1 MTGLNGAKA
10 SLGGYVVSL
19 AASTLKTIGLTVAT
33 AALNAALTMGIS
45 VVATA
50 ATSAVMTWINSTKKI
65 TEDAEAAKEKIK
77 SITDDLKNNSET
89 VNNVKERYAEL
100 AQEVAHLG
108 QVNQSQGSLTTD
120 EYKEFLNI
128 SNQLA
133 GIFPTLTQGYDD
145 NGNALLK
152 LSGNVPTIV
161 SALDDLLRKEQELA
175 NQQVMK
181 EFPDVFAGFNKT
193 IKDRQGEVKSAKDQF
208 DKLTEIQ
215 NQLKVNGRSVM
226 TFDRIKGTA
235 DIFDNE
241 GKKSVIALSEYLAL
255 LDQLNLKFKETSVGN
270 GKGIQITVLD
280 DMTNVLS
287 DPEFRRKLDAAKQ
300 NLDYAN
306 SMLESERAS
315 LNSYFGTWLNTEF
328 SYNNIADSGLQT
340 AVQTMMTNF
349 DFDDLPDNIDEKNWN
364 QVSEYL
370 RRNILYEIYEVQ
382 NDPEISKAISEIF
395 TNQDLM
401 PDEKANF
408 LKQITDY
415 FNDKL
420 GKDNPIVLSLEPEI
434 ENTDSL
440 NKSFKN
446 TFDKF
451 NKGNTDAINEEIE
464 KEKTNLDNEY
474 EKITSDNFRL
484 GNYLDKIVNQ
494 TLPAKYGNVDMNNR
508 TILNYDEKYLKE
520 HADILKGWAAA
531 FDEDGNIIKTKYDEI
546 AEALKNGEDIYDT
559 VWGQSS
565 RFGEDLK
572 DGGWEVAFTPILP
585 DGTFLSAD
593 TVYDY
598 IEAILKEAYADDGK
612 VTDAELKKLDAEG
625 RMIGDTFVQG
635 IYAGVDDSLNY
646 ENNGNVAELI
656 GRLMHFA
663 GKFGAWQIGES
674 KIDKAENKLGSKK
687 IEKFFKE
694 QKINTEEEKDA
705 FEELTAGI
713 TDADEAIQK
722 WIESNQKAA
731 KIGGT
736 LADIQEAFK
745 SENSSTNW
753 TELAGYLDKAKK
765 LFDGGFIGTDDFQT
779 VAQWMTPQDIDTSA
793 YETPANAY
801 ADAWEKAYKK
811 VSRWFNSE
819 DQTASMW
826 NFWKDLQAADSS
838 LVDIDENTGRIQTH
852 FKSTQEAANALGVSA
867 EMVETILS
875 TMSDY
880 GFETDN
886 IENSAQRLDEIKK
899 SIADLQTEYDS
910 LQTGSRKD
918 RLGTLLENW
927 NTQVDQFNGDLSQMS
942 DGFEIPINF
951 EYDLQQIYDAIDKI
965 RNSFKY
971 GNENR
976 EDYAEILGYNEQAI
990 TKLEEQ
996 SGVDQ
1001 IENSYIDS
1009 LKQSIDNTAAKISEA
1024 VKNGADDSE
1033 IMELQRSID
1042 KQQQIYQSILTSFN
1056 DWNQSQGFDISSA
1069 TPDEW
1074 AKQWNDFLSE
1084 KHVLE
1089 IDTQIDNIDSLDAVY
1104 NALSS
1109 LQTGAAISFTAN
1121 VDDVEQTLYAVKNED
1136 GTIYFTADISDPEA
1150 QVSYIQYQDGTIAF
1164 SGDTSQAVNSVNETQ
1179 QAVAESQTYIPVD
1192 ADTSTARTT
1201 ANTLIDDI
1209 NSSKGVVQIDGD
1221 LSLLQRAWNW
1231 VAGKINPFLPPDSR
1245 LPIFQS
1251 SSTATS
1257 EKLPGTTVV
1266 TAKPVSG
1273 SDSGSKQNKPVSTS
1287 GITGSGNINGNLRSR
1302 SSANPSKSKSGSGG
1316 GKGGTG
1322 SGSEKDPTEFD
1333 WIERKHKLMEDELS
1347 KLKEQSSD
1355 TSLRYTGLDD
1365 DTISRALEL
1374 FDQLHNQVTIST
1386 DDFSWLAQAASS
1398 AGMSLDEFF
1407 FHLQDGGGVSRMSVL
1422 QERLELDKK
1431 HIEEYTQDAQKYAT
1445 DYEEAVSKLSPEY
1458 REKIEHGSN
1467 EVEELPDKENEAVK
1481 KAVDL
1486 YDKKKEAEQ
1495 KVSDTQKDIHDTQV
1509 SMFDL
1514 EAEQLEKQNTELE
1527 NRNSLISKQI
1537 DYLNTTGQLV
1547 SASAYESLIMNLDGQ
1562 IANAEQQLE
1571 LRKRELETLM
1581 QSNPNYKNSQE
1592 YYDLQATIQ
1601 TLDTSIIDLTNQ
1613 QAEYNDTLRQLPVNN
1628 MQKLVDMYNNISTAM
1643 ENWKNEIESAG
1654 KSVGADYYQEQIKNG
1669 QLTIKQLQEQ
1679 RAAVEDVM
1687 DEYETGSDKWAEMNS
1702 KLTDIDS
1709 SISSIVVNMNEWN
1722 EAMLQI
1728 PIDKMEKLVSDL
1740 QMVKDA
1746 LDDVNSEHQTVISAV
1761 TGAIDD
1767 QRKAWE
1773 EAQKA
1778 ETDAT
1783 QDKIDAIQDQLDL
1796 LDKQNESLD
1805 LQIAKEQALK
1815 KLEDAKTQ
1823 KKTRVIRDGQIV
1835 YEADQD
1841 AIRDAADSL
1850 QDAETNLKK
1859 HELQTEKEKLEDELD
1874 AINDKYDDL
1883 YDKLDKIANK
1893 WEKIQ
1898 PDREQLSNEKV
1909 ADRYL
1914 GDDWINKV
1922 LSGNDDDIYGAFK
1935 ELYDQNV
1942 DSQEQYESQIKSTE
1956 QIQTLVNTYIEAYRS
1971 GTLTR
1976 DQAMTGI
1983 RGVLASV
1990 NHEITAGD
1998 NVNNIL
2004 NYLSTQNSTGATTN
2018 DILTATQN
2026 QLSSTSEDIMRS
2038 LDVYEKN
2045 SNTITGYMSSFGE
2058 LTTDVA
2064 TMRSTINDVDDNL
2077 DNINS
2082 TLKDGFD
2089 DVVEALDSW
2098 RSRQEDDDDDDE
2110 KNGLHSTSH
2119 AGSNGWQDTHEFD
2132 HDNGKK
2138 GYEVGWTRKY
2148 ANGIEEGIIGN
2159 VGDKEKYMAIREMAT
2174 TDLKPS
2180 EQPILA
2186 HTGEIVLNPEQQAQ
2200 LLRNIQQFTMTFKPE
2215 TLNLKPVNVPTLENN
2230 TSQNIVMNFGDL
2242 SFPDVKDVDGFA
2254 KAVARDFPGLM
2265 RQAMSKTR

>member
-1 MTGLNGAKA
+1 MNEGNA
-10 SLGGYVVSL
+10 SL
-19 AASTLKTIGLTVAT
+19 T
-33 AALNAALTMGIS
+33 AAMLKNMGVTNSDALVQQALAHNLRNVQAEEDYAALTS
-45 VVATA
+45 KDLTDAT
-50 ATSAVMTWINSTKKI
+50 I
-65 TEDAEAAKEKIK
+65 EE
-77 SITDDLKNNSET
+77 
-89 VNNVKERYAEL
+89 
-100 AQEVAHLG
+100 
-108 QVNQSQGSLTTD
+108 
-120 EYKEFLNI
+120 
-128 SNQLA
+128 
-133 GIFPTLTQGYDD
+133 
-145 NGNALLK
+145 
-152 LSGNVPTIV
+152 
-161 SALDDLLRKEQELA
+161 
-175 NQQVMK
+175 
-181 EFPDVFAGFNKT
+181 
-193 IKDRQGEVKSAKDQF
+193 
-208 DKLTEIQ
+208 
-215 NQLKVNGRSVM
+215 
-226 TFDRIKGTA
+226 
-235 DIFDNE
+235 
-241 GKKSVIALSEYLAL
+241 VIALDSESGILDSTKQNIAQYKLAKIAANGIT
-255 LDQLNLKFKETSVGN
+255 LDTSADISNLMSLVKMCGGAVTALEALYN
-270 GKGIQITVLD
+270 
-280 DMTNVLS
+280 
-287 DPEFRRKLDAAKQ
+287 AKQ
-300 NLDYAN
+300 GAFQALQDNLSSSFA
-306 SMLESERAS
+306 
-315 LNSYFGTWLNTEF
+315 
-328 SYNNIADSGLQT
+328 GLD
-340 AVQTMMTNF
+340 V
-349 DFDDLPDNIDEKNWN
+349 
-364 QVSEYL
+364 
-370 RRNILYEIYEVQ
+370 
-382 NDPEISKAISEIF
+382 
-395 TNQDLM
+395 
-401 PDEKANF
+401 
-408 LKQITDY
+408 
-415 FNDKL
+415 
-420 GKDNPIVLSLEPEI
+420 
-434 ENTDSL
+434 
-440 NKSFKN
+440 
-446 TFDKF
+446 
-451 NKGNTDAINEEIE
+451 
-464 KEKTNLDNEY
+464 
-474 EKITSDNFRL
+474 
-484 GNYLDKIVNQ
+484 
-494 TLPAKYGNVDMNNR
+494 
-508 TILNYDEKYLKE
+508 
-520 HADILKGWAAA
+520 
-531 FDEDGNIIKTKYDEI
+531 
-546 AEALKNGEDIYDT
+546 
-559 VWGQSS
+559 
-565 RFGEDLK
+565 
-572 DGGWEVAFTPILP
+572 
-585 DGTFLSAD
+585 LSAD
-593 TVYDY
+593 PIARAEAQKKANEYKKQNQAELTQLYARSIQDINAVLNADY
-598 IEAILKEAYADDGK
+598 K
-612 VTDAELKKLDAEG
+612 VDAEVGGGNKTKDK
-625 RMIGDTFVQG
+625 
-635 IYAGVDDSLNY
+635 S
-646 ENNGNVAELI
+646 NG
-656 GRLMHFA
+656 
-663 GKFGAWQIGES
+663 
-674 KIDKAENKLGSKK
+674 
-687 IEKFFKE
+687 
-694 QKINTEEEKDA
+694 
-705 FEELTAGI
+705 
-713 TDADEAIQK
+713 
-722 WIESNQKAA
+722 
-731 KIGGT
+731 GG
-736 LADIQEAFK
+736 
-745 SENSSTNW
+745 
-753 TELAGYLDKAKK
+753 
-765 LFDGGFIGTDDFQT
+765 
-779 VAQWMTPQDIDTSA
+779 
-793 YETPANAY
+793 
-801 ADAWEKAYKK
+801 
-811 VSRWFNSE
+811 
-819 DQTASMW
+819 
-826 NFWKDLQAADSS
+826 
-838 LVDIDENTGRIQTH
+838 
-852 FKSTQEAANALGVSA
+852 
-867 EMVETILS
+867 
-875 TMSDY
+875 
-880 GFETDN
+880 
-886 IENSAQRLDEIKK
+886 
-899 SIADLQTEYDS
+899 
-910 LQTGSRKD
+910 
-918 RLGTLLENW
+918 
-927 NTQVDQFNGDLSQMS
+927 
-942 DGFEIPINF
+942 
-951 EYDLQQIYDAIDKI
+951 
-965 RNSFKY
+965 
-971 GNENR
+971 
-976 EDYAEILGYNEQAI
+976 
-990 TKLEEQ
+990 
-996 SGVDQ
+996 
-1001 IENSYIDS
+1001 
-1009 LKQSIDNTAAKISEA
+1009 
-1024 VKNGADDSE
+1024 
-1033 IMELQRSID
+1033 
-1042 KQQQIYQSILTSFN
+1042 
-1056 DWNQSQGFDISSA
+1056 
-1069 TPDEW
+1069 
-1074 AKQWNDFLSE
+1074 
-1084 KHVLE
+1084 
-1089 IDTQIDNIDSLDAVY
+1089 
-1104 NALSS
+1104 
-1109 LQTGAAISFTAN
+1109 
-1121 VDDVEQTLYAVKNED
+1121 
-1136 GTIYFTADISDPEA
+1136 
-1150 QVSYIQYQDGTIAF
+1150 
-1164 SGDTSQAVNSVNETQ
+1164 
-1179 QAVAESQTYIPVD
+1179 
-1192 ADTSTARTT
+1192 
-1201 ANTLIDDI
+1201 
-1209 NSSKGVVQIDGD
+1209 
-1221 LSLLQRAWNW
+1221 
-1231 VAGKINPFLPPDSR
+1231 
-1245 LPIFQS
+1245 
-1251 SSTATS
+1251 
-1257 EKLPGTTVV
+1257 
-1266 TAKPVSG
+1266 SG
-1273 SDSGSKQNKPVSTS
+1273 S
-1287 GITGSGNINGNLRSR
+1287 
-1302 SSANPSKSKSGSGG
+1302 
-1316 GKGGTG
+1316 G

-1386 DDFSWLAQAASS
+1386 DDFSWLAQAAAS

-1407 FHLQDGGGVSRMSVL
+1407 LHLQDGGGVSRMSVL

-1495 KVSDTQKDIHDTQV
+1495 KVSDTQKDIHETQV

-1547 SASAYESLIMNLDGQ
+1547 SASAYESLIANLDGQ

-1613 QAEYNDTLRQLPVNN
+1613 QAEYNDTLCQLPVNN

-1679 RAAVEDVM
+1679 RSAVEDVM

-1709 SISSIVVNMNEWN
+1709 SISSIIVNMNEWN
-1722 EAMLQI
+1722 EAMLQV

-1841 AIRDAADSL
+1841 AIRDATDSL

-1874 AINDKYDDL
+1874 VINDKYDEL

-1898 PDREQLSNEKV
+1898 PDREQLGNEKV

-1922 LSGNDDDIYGAFK
+1922 LSGNDDDIYSAFK

-1942 DSQEQYESQIKSTE
+1942 DSQEQYEDQIKSTE

-2026 QLSSTSEDIMRS
+2026 QLSSTSKDIMQS

-2077 DNINS
+2077 DSINS

-2110 KNGLHSTSH
+2110 KNGVHSTNH
-2119 AGSNGWQDTHEFD
+2119 AGSNGWQGTHEFD
-2132 HDNGKK
+2132 HDNGKN

-2200 LLRNIQQFTMTFKPE
+2200 LLKNIQQSTMAFKPE
-2215 TLNLKPVNVPTLENN
+2215 TLNLKPVNVPTLKNN